1 MLIIHFTIKMDNRSN
16 ESKGMEARSLMEFLF
31 DPNVAYVLLA
41 VAFFSTIFALLAPGT
56 GILEILSLI
65 LLILVGFTVKN
76 MTVNPWAIV
85 LLLGS
90 VIVVLVSLKRSW
102 KWYFTAASIL
112 ALLAGM
118 LFFYK
123 EEGRILAID
132 PLLAL
137 FVSGTVGAFIWIIGH
152 NTVAALNLKPQRD
165 PDSVIGLTGKALTD
179 IHTDGSVYVGGE
191 NWSAMSDSR
200 IAKGNQ
206 VVVLQRSGLVLKVES
221 IPEKTKQKKNS

>member
-1 MLIIHFTIKMDNRSN
+1 
-16 ESKGMEARSLMEFLF
+16 MEFLF

-41 VAFFSTIFALLAPGT
+41 VAFFSTIFALLTPGT

-112 ALLAGM
+112 ALMAGM

-137 FVSGTVGAFIWIIGH
+137 VVSGTVGAFIWIIGH

-165 PDSVIGLTGKALTD
+165 PDSVIGLTGKALTN